1 MKYLQGSL
9 MEQKEHQHNSRCQSV
24 KVFLEKG
31 KAQSI
36 HIRGVLIIIPPHND
50 CAVTA
55 KNYSK
60 VLKMI
65 IAKKYKKR
73 RCKADQHLLSGQVLS
88 HQLPTSVR

>member
-36 HIRGVLIIIPPHND
+36 RITGVLIIIPPP
-50 CAVTA
+50 
-55 KNYSK
+55 
-60 VLKMI
+60 
-65 IAKKYKKR
+65 
-73 RCKADQHLLSGQVLS
+73 Q
-88 HQLPTSVR
+88 